1 MLEAARPGPIVVLN
15 VSSYRCD
22 ALLIEH
28 SGIRLLELSRLSQE
42 VLVDY
47 IQGLE
52 TLDTLAW
59 LWDTIVR
66 PVLDALG
73 FTGPPPRRQ
82 WPHVWWVPTG
92 ILIRFSLPCSRISS
106 EAHRRDGHRSGC
118 LILHLVS
125 QAIIHSRRRPQQVP
139 AAEESR
145 NIVVVAMQNA
155 PKQGLLKHAS
165 DEVDL
170 IVAVCKSMGLLR
182 HRPRPR
188 KTDVLSALE
197 ACRIFH
203 FAGHGS
209 THPTEPLQSQLLLD
223 DWGPEPFTVASLLE
237 TNLTSQRPL
246 LAYLSACGTNQ
257 MLDEGSIDERIHL
270 VNACQLA
277 GFCHV
282 VGTLWS
288 VEDGLCVDMR
298 E

>member
-59 LWDTIVR
+59 LWDAIVR

-73 FTGPPPRRQ
+73 FTGPPPHRQ
-82 WPHVWWVPTG
+82 
-92 ILIRFSLPCSRISS
+92 ISS

-165 DEVDL
+165 DEVDS

-182 HRPRPR
+182 RRPRPR
-188 KTDVLSALE
+188 KTDVLSVLE

-223 DWGPEPFTVASLLE
+223 DWDPEPFTVASLLE

-246 LAYLSACGTNQ
+246 LAYLSACGANQ

-270 VNACQLA
+270 ANACQLA

-298 E
+298 ESRMSFCGTRASRIKV

>member
-22 ALLIEH
+22 ALLVEH

-47 IQGLE
+47 IQGLQ

-59 LWDTIVR
+59 LWDAIVR

-73 FTGPPPRRQ
+73 FTGPPPHRQ
-82 WPHVWWVPTG
+82 WPHV
-92 ILIRFSLPCSRISS
+92 C
-106 EAHRRDGHRSGC
+106 
-118 LILHLVS
+118 
-125 QAIIHSRRRPQQVP
+125 RRRPQQVP

-165 DEVDL
+165 DKVDS

-223 DWGPEPFTVASLLE
+223 DWDPEPFTVASLLE

-270 VNACQLA
+270 ANACQLA
-277 GFCHV
+277 GSCHV